1 MRIHYM
7 GKYNLDPESLPH
19 GDHMPGAVKFKEA
32 STTKELAVIAN
43 ILSLAIFIIL
53 LFIAIMRSR
62 KLFFNDSFQ
71 WTTGCLF
78 SLLMLFPHE
87 LLHAIC
93 FKEDVYLY
101 TNWRQ
106 GMLFVV
112 GPETMSKCRFIF
124 MSLLPNIVLGIIP
137 YILGMLYPQIVF
149 LLVLGMI
156 SVSAGAGDYY
166 NVFNA
171 LTQMPKGSRTY
182 LYQFNSY
189 WYIPK

>member
-53 LFIAIMRSR
+53 LFIAIMRSG
-62 KLFFNDSFQ
+62 KL
-71 WTTGCLF
+71 
-78 SLLMLFPHE
+78 
-87 LLHAIC
+87 
-93 FKEDVYLY
+93 
-101 TNWRQ
+101 
-106 GMLFVV
+106 
-112 GPETMSKCRFIF
+112 
-124 MSLLPNIVLGIIP
+124 P